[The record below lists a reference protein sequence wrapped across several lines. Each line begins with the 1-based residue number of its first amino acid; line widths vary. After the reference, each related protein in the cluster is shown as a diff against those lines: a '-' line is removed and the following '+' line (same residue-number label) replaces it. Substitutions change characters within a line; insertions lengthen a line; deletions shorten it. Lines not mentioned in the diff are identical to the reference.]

1 MPFDWK
7 GVTTNDSMVVMN
19 EEKYNKNKDI
29 TTKWTLVRADIVI
42 GDGEID
48 TNIFMYI
55 RIVSLI
61 LSEEEVF
68 RLNANAS
75 V

>member
-1 MPFDWK
+1 VLVIPLLTPMPFDWK

-42 GDGEID
+42 GDG
-48 TNIFMYI
+48 
-55 RIVSLI
+55 
-61 LSEEEVF
+61 
-68 RLNANAS
+68 
-75 V
+75 